1 MNRIKLFSAI
11 LALLACTGHASQSQ
25 TSPQLK
31 RTSHI
36 KIPIRAGWQFRE
48 VNKDTWHSATVPGVV
63 HTDLLNNKLIDDP
76 FYRDNEAKLQWIGKT
91 DWEYQTTF
99 NVAPAILERS
109 NIDIVF
115 EGLDTYA
122 NVFLNDQPL
131 LNADNMFRTWRT
143 DSKRFLRPGPNN
155 LRIRFRSPIN
165 EVLPVMA
172 KLDYQLP
179 AGNDQGEKTS
189 PHTRK
194 APYQFGWDWGPRFV
208 TSGIWRPVFLEAW
221 DKARVSDLQI
231 LPTKIN
237 KDAASLTANV
247 EVQSSVTGN
256 ATIVLDSL
264 TDKTVAVKQDVK
276 LEKGLNRVAVN
287 FAIARPA
294 LWWPNGLGGQPL
306 YTFKVRLL
314 IDGKP
319 IDTTTTRTGLRS
331 LELRQE
337 RDASGKSFTFVI
349 NGVPVFAKGANWI
362 PADSFPSRVSKAK
375 YRHML
380 ESARDTNMNMVR
392 VWGGGIY
399 ERDDFYE
406 LADEMGILI
415 WQDFMFGCSLYPG
428 DDAFLDNVRQEAIDN
443 VKRLRNHPS
452 IVAWVGNNEI
462 ESGWFHWGWKDQLP
476 AKLWD
481 DYLKLFYGVLPEV
494 CASLDPSRPYWPS
507 SPSSN
512 LEEDNQSQKM
522 GDFHYW
528 EVWHASLPFSEY
540 EKQSPRFMSEYGFQ
554 SFPQVETVNTYTVPS
569 DHDIEST
576 VMMAH
581 QRHPRGNP
589 LIREYMLREYPA
601 PKDFE
606 SFLYVSQV
614 LQAEGIKLGAEHFRR
629 IMPHNMGSLFWQ
641 LNDCWPAA
649 SWSSIDYT
657 GRWKALQYYARR
669 FYSEILVSPR
679 HENGN
684 INVFVVSDRLKP
696 VTAQLNLSLIDF
708 DGNRLWTQGQT
719 IEIAALTSRSYSTIP
734 VKTLLAGKNKEVFL
748 LTEVLE
754 NGKRV
759 SSNKQFFGVYK
770 DLSLP
775 RPHITFE
782 VMPVRGGFKIT
793 LAADK
798 FARAVYLSA
807 PNHNGFFTDNYFDL
821 IPGEKVEVLFRASDR
836 TKLSDFRNES
846 QDSQYGGFVLN
857 SASGNGVR
865 PGSSGPNV
873 HRHLTIGNR
882 APEERNA
889 SAMSIWDC
897 VSLLW
902 SEEHLMGHRS
912 INITALRDDGRN
924 GNLVENH
931 GR

>member
-1 MNRIKLFSAI
+1 MNLVKLFAGV
-11 LALLACTGHASQSQ
+11 LALIAFTGYAAPSQ
-25 TSPQLK
+25 TNLRSK
-31 RTSHI
+31 VTSRI
-36 KIPIRAGWQFRE
+36 KIPIHTGWQFRE
-48 VNKDTWHSATVPGVV
+48 FGKDAWHPATVPGVV

-76 FYRDNEAKLQWIGKT
+76 FYRDNESKLQWIGKT

-99 NVAPAILERS
+99 NLTPAILERD
-109 NIDIVF
+109 NIDLVF

-122 NVFLNDQPL
+122 NVFLNDQTL
-131 LNADNMFRTWRT
+131 LSADNMFRTWRVAC
-143 DSKRFLRPGPNN
+143 KRLLKPGANT

-208 TSGIWRPVFLEAW
+208 TSGIWRPVFLDAW
-221 DKARVSDLQI
+221 DKARVKDLQI
-231 LPTKIN
+231 VATKVS
-237 KDAASLTANV
+237 KEAASLTANV
-247 EVQSSVTGN
+247 EVDSSVTGN
-256 ATIVLDSL
+256 AMIVLDSP
-264 TDKTVAVKQDVK
+264 TDKTVVVRQEVK
-276 LEKGLNRVAVN
+276 LEKGANRFALNL
-287 FAIARPA
+287 AITRPA
-294 LWWPNGLGGQPL
+294 LWWPNGLGAQPL
-306 YTFKVRLL
+306 YTFKARLL
-314 IDGKP
+314 IDGKS
-319 IDTTTTRTGLRS
+319 IDATTTRTGLRS

-337 RDASGKSFTFVI
+337 REVSGKSFTFVI

-362 PADSFPSRVSKAK
+362 PADSFPTRVSKAK

-428 DDAFLDNVRQEAIDN
+428 DEAFLDNVRQEAIDN

-452 IVAWVGNNEI
+452 IVVWVGNNEI
-462 ESGWFHWGWKDQLP
+462 ESGWFHWGWKDQFP

-481 DYLKLFYGVLPEV
+481 DYLNLFYGVLPEV

-554 SFPQVETVNTYTVPS
+554 SFPQLETVNTYAAPA
-569 DHDIEST
+569 DHDIESP
-576 VMMAH
+576 VMLAH

-614 LQAEGIKLGAEHFRR
+614 LQAEGIKLGAEHLRR
-629 IMPHNMGSLFWQ
+629 IMPHNMGSLYWQ

-657 GRWKALQYYARR
+657 GRWKALQYYAKR

-679 HENGN
+679 QENGN
-684 INVFVVSDRLKP
+684 VYVLVVSDRTKP
-696 VTAQLNLSLIDF
+696 VPAQLNLSLIDF
-708 DGNRLWTQGQT
+708 EGNKLWGQRQDV
-719 IEIAALTSRSYSTIP
+719 EIAALNSRSYSSIP
-734 VKTLLAGKNKEVFL
+734 VKTLLAGKNPKEVFL
-748 LTEVLE
+748 LTEVLV
-754 NGKRV
+754 NGKAV
-759 SSNKQFFGVYK
+759 SRNKLFFGVYK
-770 DLSLP
+770 ELSLP
-775 RPHITFE
+775 RAQINFE
-782 VMPVRGGFKIT
+782 VMPVRGGFKVA
-793 LAADK
+793 LSADK

-807 PNHNGFFTDNYFDL
+807 LNHEGFFTDNYFDL
-821 IPGEKVEVLFRASDR
+821 IPGEKVEVLFRTRAAGR
-836 TKLSDFRNES
+836 LSDFRNQLKVRS
-846 QDSQYGGFVLN
+846 MADSF
-857 SASGNGVR
+857 
-865 PGSSGPNV
+865 
-873 HRHLTIGNR
+873 
-882 APEERNA
+882 
-889 SAMSIWDC
+889 
-897 VSLLW
+897 
-902 SEEHLMGHRS
+902 
-912 INITALRDDGRN
+912 
-924 GNLVENH
+924 
-931 GR
+931 